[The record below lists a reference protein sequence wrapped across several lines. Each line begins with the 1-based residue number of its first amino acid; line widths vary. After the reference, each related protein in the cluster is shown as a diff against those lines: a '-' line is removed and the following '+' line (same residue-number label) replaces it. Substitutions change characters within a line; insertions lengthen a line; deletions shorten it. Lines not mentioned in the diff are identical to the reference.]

1 MIGVNECMRQTAN
14 RSDGLLRRDAPAGE
28 AQRDMGVMERKN
40 RIKMNGWETNKH
52 HREKGKEGMG
62 CSRSM
67 FPSLLRPEACGRS
80 LGLDLEPALGWVQAP
95 GGPAGDGQRLRY
107 LRSPS

>member
-1 MIGVNECMRQTAN
+1 MHILSISLYLFIILLSLDPISTVCMIGVNECMRQTAN

-62 CSRSM
+62 CR
-67 FPSLLRPEACGRS
+67 C
-80 LGLDLEPALGWVQAP
+80 
-95 GGPAGDGQRLRY
+95 
-107 LRSPS
+107 